1 MKKVLYITGAVLV
14 VGAVATM
21 YYSRKKKKNKVSEK
35 DYKYEYCNDI
45 IAEEKN
51 KPSTEAIIAQDE
63 SDYEDVKSSAIESML
78 SRHEDVTNI
87 ISDSVDAIRENIKE
101 YESTNDEIDDIS
113 SELDRMISED

>member
-21 YYSRKKKKNKVSEK
+21 YYSRKNKKNKVSEK
-35 DYKYEYCNDI
+35 DYKYEYCTDI

-63 SDYEDVKSSAIESML
+63 SDYEDVKSFAIESML
-78 SRHEDVTNI
+78 SRHEGVTNI